1 MNLALILSMTS
12 FALVASISPGPVNFI
27 TLSAAV
33 NFNLNVALRH
43 VLGATV
49 GFTVLLILV
58 GLSLH
63 ELTFYAPSISQILQW
78 CGVGFLLYM
87 AYRMLTAQ
95 VSVNTEHT
103 AKAPT
108 FLSGALLQWLN
119 PKAWIAA
126 LSGVSAFTVNQP
138 AQAMWW
144 FAVIYIVVC
153 FLSLACWAYAGVF
166 LSRYLQQPVYLR
178 VFNISMALLLVI
190 SAIYLIMH

>member
-1 MNLALILSMTS
+1 MNLALILSMSS
-12 FALVASISPGPVNFI
+12 FTLIASISPVPVNFI

-43 VLGATV
+43 ILGATV
-49 GFTVLLILV
+49 GFTVLLVLLV
-58 GLSLH
+58 LVVLSVHALI
-63 ELTFYAPSISQILQW
+63 FYAPNISQILQW

-95 VSVNTEHT
+95 VSINTEHT

-126 LSGVSAFTVNQP
+126 LSGVSAFTTNQP

-144 FAVIYIVVC
+144 FAVIYFVVC
-153 FLSLACWAYAGVF
+153 FLSLACWTYARVF
-166 LSRYLQQPVYLR
+166 LSRYLQQPVYPSNTPR
-178 VFNISMALLLVI
+178 
-190 SAIYLIMH
+190 